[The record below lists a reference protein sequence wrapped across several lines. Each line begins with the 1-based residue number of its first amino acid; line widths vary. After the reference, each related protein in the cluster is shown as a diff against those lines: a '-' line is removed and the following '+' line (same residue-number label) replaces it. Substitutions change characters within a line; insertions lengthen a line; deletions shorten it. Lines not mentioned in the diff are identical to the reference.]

1 MDGIDKLWAPLAGP
15 EATKPLLA
23 HALAAFQA
31 APSIGRA
38 VLVVSDDALE
48 RGTSLVRG
56 HGFDKVAAVVTG
68 GPRRQDSVR
77 DGLDALGA
85 CDWVAVHDGARPL
98 VTVELIEQGLMEAQE
113 TGAACPVVPVPDTV
127 KQIDHEGFAVHTLE
141 RERLRL
147 AQTPQ
152 VFRYDLLKRAHA
164 QVTSEATDDAA
175 MVEALG
181 VRVRLFPGTRR
192 NVKVTTPEDL
202 ALVHALLSP

>member
-1 MDGIDKLWAPLAGP
+1 MDGIDKLWAPLSGP
-15 EATKPLLA
+15 EVTRPLLA
-23 HALAAFQA
+23 HGLAAFQA
-31 APSIGRA
+31 APSVNRA
-38 VLVVSDDALE
+38 VLVVSDNAIE
-48 RGTSLVRG
+48 RGMSLVRG
-56 HGFDKVAAVVTG
+56 HGFDKVGAVVRG
-68 GPRRQDSVR
+68 GARRQDSVR
-77 DGLDALGA
+77 AGLDALGA

-127 KQIDHEGFAVHTLE
+127 KEIDDGGFAVHTLD
-141 RERLRL
+141 RGQLRL

-152 VFRYDLLKRAHA
+152 VFRHELLKRAHA

-181 VRVRLFPGTRR
+181 VRVRLFPGARR